1 MATIRHHAHVERSP
15 DDVWKVVS
23 DAGAIS
29 NWFPGI
35 DTSSAEGGVRRC
47 SMGGSELAEEIVTVD
62 DELRR
67 FQYRI
72 TEGPMPLE
80 FHLGTV
86 DVLPDGDGS
95 LVIYSTDV
103 LPDETKQFMEPALA
117 AGLAGLKS
125 HLEG

>member
-1 MATIRHHAHVERSP
+1 MATIRHHIHVDRHP
-15 DDVWKVVS
+15 DDVWKVIS

-29 NWFPGI
+29 SWFPGI
-35 DTSSAEGGVRRC
+35 ETSSADGGVRRC
-47 SMGGSELAEEIVTVD
+47 SVAGGTELVEQIVTVD
-62 DELRR
+62 AELRR
-67 FQYRI
+67 FQYSI
-72 TEGPMPLE
+72 TEGMPVE

-103 LPDETKQFMEPALA
+103 LPDEAKELMDGTLA
-117 AGLAGLKS
+117 GGLAGLKA

>member
-1 MATIRHHAHVERSP
+1 MATIRHHIHVNRSP
-15 DDVWKVVS
+15 SDVWKVIS

-29 NWFPGI
+29 AWFPGI
-35 DTSSAEGGVRRC
+35 ETSTADGGVRRC
-47 SMGGSELAEEIVTVD
+47 SVAGGTELVEQIVTVD

-67 FQYRI
+67 FQYSI
-72 TEGPMPLE
+72 TEGMPVE
-80 FHLGTV
+80 FHLGTI

-103 LPDETKQFMEPALA
+103 LPDEAKELMDDALA
-117 AGLAGLKS
+117 GGLAGLKA

>member
-1 MATIRHHAHVERSP
+1 MATIRHHTHIGRSP

-35 DTSSAEGGVRRC
+35 DTSSAEGAVRRC
-47 SMGGSELAEEIVTVD
+47 AMGDVQLTEDIVTVD

-80 FHLGTV
+80 FHLGTI

-95 LVIYSTDV
+95 LVIYSTEV
-103 LPDETKQFMEPALA
+103 LPDDAKALFDPV
-117 AGLAGLKS
+117 LAGGVEGLRS
-125 HLEG
+125 YLEG